1 MFEKELSES
10 DRNKLAA
17 VGFDENEN
25 ERSSSFVMMDNLP
38 RHPHAPPAGIVMLTL
53 DQARQ
58 QEPEL
63 MKQLFWQL
71 VDGDKDEF
79 TREVRDNQG
88 DGYLIRVKSGS
99 RSILP
104 LQACFFMRSDR
115 LRQRVH
121 NIIVLEE
128 GASLSIINGC
138 VSGDQVIE
146 GLHIGVTEIL
156 VGEKAQLSYTMIHDW
171 SEGMEVRPR
180 TGIRVLEGGKF
191 VSNYI
196 SIKKSRITQSYP
208 SCELVGA
215 GATAHFNSLIYAP
228 QGSHYDVGARVIL
241 SAPEAR
247 AEIISRTISAG
258 GEIINRGELI
268 GLEPGIKAHLE
279 CSGMVLGEGG
289 VIRAIPI
296 LEAAHADVD
305 MSHEASVGKIAQE
318 EISYLMARGIP
329 EDQAVSLIVRGFLDT
344 DIFGLPP
351 YLRKEVDKTVAL
363 LDNAF

>member
-1 MFEKELSES
+1 MFKDLLTDA
-10 DRNKLAA
+10 DRQKLAA
-17 VGFDENEN
+17 VGFDEEEH
-25 ERSSSFVMMDNLP
+25 ERSSSFAMVDNTP
-38 RHPHAPPAGIVMLTL
+38 SHPHAPPSGVDMLTL
-53 DQARQ
+53 EQAWSR
-58 QEPEL
+58 EPEL
-63 MKQLFWQL
+63 MKRLSWQL
-71 VDGDKDEF
+71 VNPDKDEY
-79 TREVRDNQG
+79 TREVQEHQG
-88 DGYLIRVKSGS
+88 GGYLIRVRAGS

-104 LQACFFMRSDR
+104 LQACFFMRSNQ

-121 NIIVLEE
+121 NIIVLEN
-128 GASLSIINGC
+128 GASLNIINGC
-138 VSGDQVIE
+138 VSGNAVQE
-146 GLHIGVTEIL
+146 GVHIGVTEIL
-156 VGEKAQLSYTMIHDW
+156 VGEDASLSYTMIHDW

-180 TGIRVLEGGKF
+180 TAVKVLRGGKF

-208 SCELVGA
+208 NCELTGP

-228 QGSHYDVGARVIL
+228 AGSHYDVGARVVL
-241 SAPEAR
+241 GAPEAR

-279 CSGMVLGEGG
+279 CSGMVLGESG

-296 LEAAHADVD
+296 LEAAHPDVD

-318 EISYLMARGIP
+318 EITYLMARGIP

-351 YLRKEVDKTVAL
+351 YLRKEVDKTIAL
-363 LDNAF
+363 LENAF